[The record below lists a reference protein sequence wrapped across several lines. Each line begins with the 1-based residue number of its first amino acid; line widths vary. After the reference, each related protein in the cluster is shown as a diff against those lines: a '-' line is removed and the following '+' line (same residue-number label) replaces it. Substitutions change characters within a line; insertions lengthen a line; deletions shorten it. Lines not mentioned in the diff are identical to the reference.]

1 MSIKLFNRV
10 AAALAAALIASPCL
24 AADETTD
31 EGEPVIEEIIV
42 TAEKREENILDVP
55 LTMTAFSGQ
64 MIEELGMTKP
74 ADLEQMVPGLQ
85 FGDNGEQVGQ
95 GTVIRGIG
103 TRLAGETHADL
114 AVATY
119 VDGVYTL
126 GTYGVAPNFFD
137 LERVEVA
144 RGPQGTL
151 HGRNSIAGSISYY
164 TRKPTDEWDA
174 LVQAEF
180 TDQVTQR
187 LNVAFGGP
195 ISEHFSFRIAA
206 GVYQG
211 DGAQENIGPG
221 GDYDEPDQ
229 VSWSPQ
235 LRFKTD
241 RLDVNARWAHI
252 EDDGAPRAQVALSD
266 RDRTEPRVTQY
277 RGQRIREMANTWYLY
292 EGSVPSIAPGCP
304 HRTPGFEC
312 GSLKNKLNANRP
324 GFSNSEGDQ
333 AFFYADFDLT
343 ESYTLRYNYGWSD
356 VFQRVS
362 RDNDATTRVGSA
374 TDPLL
379 SADGGVP
386 FDDFVKAVMYEY
398 DEQSHELQLVSN
410 LDGPFNFITGIFFY
424 KNDTT
429 WSIPVFNYGNPL
441 RFTEADAAAAA
452 ASPIFGFIPVSNCQ
466 DILDDVVV
474 FLGLPIDPSGFQ
486 THGFYIDCTQG
497 ADHTQSFLF
506 ASNGKSNSRAIF
518 FSADYQINEQWL
530 VSGGLRYTE
539 DEKEQGFNGGWSIGD
554 FLGIGVPMLGLGDSS
569 DPQKRT
575 WDATIGHISLE
586 YTPVDDRLIYG
597 RVSTGYRAGGFNSF
611 SEGLAELRLSKRFTK
626 EETLV
631 NVEIGMKGI
640 FLDDSLQLSTAVFFN
655 DFDDYQ
661 IQGHQETP
669 VVSPTATTPI
679 VQWTKN
685 IQDTTLWGGE
695 FDFIYHVNEHWRLSG
710 YYSYL
715 DSEIGEHAEL
725 VRGELN
731 PVLGTW
737 EHIDLTTG
745 MPTTSTYH
753 LPQDMTGN
761 ELPMQAKHKFALTV
775 THTRSLE
782 DLGNLQLLSTYSF
795 TDVRHSDLANNPW
808 ADLEAYGRWD
818 ARATLTSVDD
828 VWSATFYVQ
837 NILDD
842 IGLIEYLQE
851 STNSAEFLLALGT
864 LTDPRQF
871 GVEIRWRPRF

>member
-1 MSIKLFNRV
+1 MSIKLLNRV
-10 AAALAAALIASPCL
+10 AGALAAALIASPCL
-24 AADETTD
+24 AADEATD
-31 EGEPVIEEIIV
+31 EGQPVIEEIIV
-42 TAEKREENILDVP
+42 TAEKREESILDVP
-55 LTMTAFSGQ
+55 LTMTAFSGER
-64 MIEELGMTKP
+64 IEELGMTKP

-85 FGDNGEQVGQ
+85 FGDNGEQAGQ

-103 TRLAGETHADL
+103 TRLAGETHTDL

-241 RLDVNARWAHI
+241 RLDLNARWAHI
-252 EDDGAPRAQVALSD
+252 EDDGAPRVQVPLSD
-266 RDRTEPRVTQY
+266 RNRTEPVVTAFMQ
-277 RGQRIREMANTWYLY
+277 EMTNTWYLY

-304 HRTPGFEC
+304 PRTPGFEC
-312 GSLKNKLNANRP
+312 GSLKNKLNVNRP

-362 RDNDATTRVGSA
+362 RDVDGTTRVGSA

-386 FDDFVKAVMYEY
+386 FEDFVKPVMYEY

-410 LDGPFNFITGIFFY
+410 LDGPFNFITGIFVY
-424 KNDTT
+424 KNETT
-429 WSIPVFNYGNPL
+429 WSIPTFNYSNTF
-441 RFTEADAAAAA
+441 RFTDADAAAAA
-452 ASPIFGFIPVSNCQ
+452 ASPFFGAVPVSNCQ
-466 DILDDVVV
+466 DVLDGVIVG
-474 FLGLPIDPSGFQ
+474 FGIGAIDPSALA
-486 THGFYIDCTQG
+486 TDGFYWDCPQG
-497 ADHTQSFLF
+497 ADHTQTFTF
-506 ASNGKSNSRAIF
+506 ATDAKSNTRAIF
-518 FSADYQINEQWL
+518 FSADYQIDEQWL

-539 DEKEQGFNGGWSIGD
+539 DEKEQGVNGGWIIGD
-554 FLGIGVPMLGLGDSS
+554 FLGANLPLIIFFEDS
-569 DPQKRT
+569 DMQKRT

-611 SEGLAELRLSKRFTK
+611 SLGAPSDPIK

-631 NVEIGMKGI
+631 NYEIGMKGI

-661 IQGHQETP
+661 IVGHQLNP
-669 VVSPTATTPI
+669 VVSPTADSPI
-679 VQWTKN
+679 IEWTDN
-685 IQDTTLWGGE
+685 IQGTTLWGGE
-695 FDFIYHVNEHWRLSG
+695 FDFIYYVNEHWRLSG

-715 DSEIGEHAEL
+715 DSEIGEHAE
-725 VRGELN
+725 VERSDPN

-737 EHIDLTTG
+737 DHIDLETG
-745 MPTTSTYH
+745 LPTTSFYV

-775 THTRSLE
+775 THTRSLG
-782 DLGNLQLLSTYSF
+782 DLGNLQLLSTYSW
-795 TDVRHSDLANNPW
+795 TDVRHSDLANNSY

-818 ARATLTSVDD
+818 ARATFTSVDD

-842 IGLIEYLQE
+842 IGLIEYLQQ
-851 STNSAEFLLALGT
+851 STNSSEALLALGT

-871 GVEIRWRPRF
+871 GVELRWRPRF

>member
-1 MSIKLFNRV
+1 MSIKLLNRV

-31 EGEPVIEEIIV
+31 EGEPVIEEVIV
-42 TAEKREENILDVP
+42 TAEKREESILDVP
-55 LTMTAFSGQ
+55 LTMTAFSGER
-64 MIEELGMTKP
+64 IEELGMTKP

-85 FGDNGEQVGQ
+85 FGDNGEQAGQ

-103 TRLAGETHADL
+103 TRLAGVTHADL

-241 RLDVNARWAHI
+241 RLDLNARWAHI
-252 EDDGAPRAQVALSD
+252 EDDGAPRVQVPLSD
-266 RDRTEPRVTQY
+266 RNRTEPCIVDPFLGRASISET
-277 RGQRIREMANTWYLY
+277 GEPSCETNTWYLY
-292 EGSVPSIAPGCP
+292 EGSVPSIDPGCP
-304 HRTPGFEC
+304 PRTPGFEC
-312 GSLKNKLNANRP
+312 GSLKNKLNVNRP

-333 AFFYADFDLT
+333 AFFYGDFDLT

-386 FDDFVKAVMYEY
+386 FDDFVKAPMYEY

-424 KNDTT
+424 KNETT

-466 DILDDVVV
+466 DILDDVIV

-486 THGFYIDCTQG
+486 THGFYFACPQG

-539 DEKEQGFNGGWSIGD
+539 DEKEQGFNGGWSIAD
-554 FLGIGVPMLGLGDSS
+554 FFGIGVPMLGLGDSS

-611 SEGLAELRLSKRFTK
+611 SEGLAEILAQTFIK

-631 NVEIGMKGI
+631 NYEIGMKGI

-661 IQGHQETP
+661 LVGHQGD
-669 VVSPTATTPI
+669 S
-679 VQWTKN
+679 
-685 IQDTTLWGGE
+685 GGVAHRHNS
-695 FDFIYHVNEHWRLSG
+695 DRRVDQKHPGHHAVGGRVRLHLSRERA
-710 YYSYL
+710 L
-715 DSEIGEHAEL
+715 AAERL
-725 VRGELN
+725 
-731 PVLGTW
+731 
-737 EHIDLTTG
+737 
-745 MPTTSTYH
+745 
-753 LPQDMTGN
+753 
-761 ELPMQAKHKFALTV
+761 
-775 THTRSLE
+775 
-782 DLGNLQLLSTYSF
+782 LQLPRLKNRRARRGGARRSEPSA
-795 TDVRHSDLANNPW
+795 RHLGAHRSHDGYAHH
-808 ADLEAYGRWD
+808 
-818 ARATLTSVDD
+818 
-828 VWSATFYVQ
+828 
-837 NILDD
+837 
-842 IGLIEYLQE
+842 EYL
-851 STNSAEFLLALGT
+851 SAAPGH
-864 LTDPRQF
+864 D
-871 GVEIRWRPRF
+871 G

>member
-1 MSIKLFNRV
+1 MSIKLFNSG
-10 AAALAAALIASPCL
+10 ATALAVALVASPCL

-31 EGEPVIEEIIV
+31 EDQPVIEEIIV
-42 TAEKREENILDVP
+42 TAEKREESILDVP
-55 LTMTAFSGQ
+55 LTMSAFSGER
-64 MIEELGMTKP
+64 IEELGMTKP

-85 FGDNGEQVGQ
+85 FGDNGEQAGQ

-103 TRLAGETHADL
+103 TRLAGETHTDL

-241 RLDVNARWAHI
+241 RLDLNARWAHI
-252 EDDGAPRAQVALSD
+252 EDDGAPRVQVPLSD
-266 RDRTEPRVTQY
+266 RDRTEPVVTDF
-277 RGQRIREMANTWYLY
+277 RGDEVTNTWYLY

-312 GSLKNKLNANRP
+312 GSLKNKLNVNRP

-333 AFFYADFDLT
+333 AFFYGDFDLT

-362 RDNDATTRVGSA
+362 RDVDGTTRVGSA

-386 FDDFVKAVMYEY
+386 FEDFVKPVMYEY
-398 DEQSHELQLVSN
+398 DEQSHELQFVSN
-410 LDGPFNFITGIFFY
+410 LDGPFNFITGIFVY
-424 KNDTT
+424 KNETT
-429 WSIPVFNYGNPL
+429 WSIPTFNYSNTF
-441 RFTEADAAAAA
+441 RFTDADAAAAA
-452 ASPIFGFIPVSNCQ
+452 ASPFFGAVPVSNCQ
-466 DILDDVVV
+466 DVLDGVIVG
-474 FLGLPIDPSGFQ
+474 FGIGAIDPSALA
-486 THGFYIDCTQG
+486 TDGFYWDCPQG
-497 ADHTQSFLF
+497 ADHTQTFTF
-506 ASNGKSNSRAIF
+506 ATDAKSNTRAIF
-518 FSADYQINEQWL
+518 FSADYQIDEQWL

-539 DEKEQGFNGGWSIGD
+539 DEKEQGVNGGWIIGD
-554 FLGIGVPMLGLGDSS
+554 FLGANLPLIIFFEDS
-569 DPQKRT
+569 DEQKRT

-611 SEGLAELRLSKRFTK
+611 SLGAPSDPIK

-631 NVEIGMKGI
+631 NYEIGMKGI

-655 DFDDYQ
+655 DFEDYQ
-661 IQGHQETP
+661 IVGIQLNP
-669 VVSPTATTPI
+669 VVSPTATTPLI
-679 VQWTKN
+679 EWTDN
-685 IQDTTLWGGE
+685 IQGTTLWGGE
-695 FDFIYHVNEHWRLSG
+695 FDFIYYVNEHWRLSG

-715 DSEIGEHAEL
+715 DSEIGEHAEV
-725 VRGELN
+725 VRGNLN

-737 EHIDLTTG
+737 DHIDLETG
-745 MPTTSTYH
+745 LPTTSFYV

-775 THTRSLE
+775 THTRSLG
-782 DLGNLQLLSTYSF
+782 DMGNLQLLSTYSF
-795 TDVRHSDLANNPW
+795 TDVRHSDLANNSR

-818 ARATLTSVDD
+818 ARATFTSVDD

-842 IGLIEYLQE
+842 IGLIEYLQQ
-851 STNSAEFLLALGT
+851 STNSSEALLALGT